1 MVSTSNRDAQ
11 PQSHP
16 IPESQPNSCTEDFE
30 PSDEEAGY
38 ASDDDNFMD
47 VGENSDTE
55 VTYVREG
62 VAAVVAKNERIM
74 GRMSLIKQNRVMF
87 LAWLP
92 YSPGSLLP
100 DGTFHSPPIV
110 AAAPT
115 ARDRTMY
122 AVHPIPLSEVKAVR
136 KHAPSFGTQHI
147 VLVLTNGLTL
157 PPLYFT
163 AGGVRALFSALKEH
177 CDLVKSAEDPNT
189 YLINDTADP
198 LQQSLSGLLLDGLP
212 PSASAAFA
220 PRTMASETE
229 GGNVVSQMWEGVAR
243 MTQRARET
251 TQSFLESSVL
261 YPPTAPPGDAAAAT
275 PGDAEPALNG
285 AALNGAAWLAAEGE
299 RPGPSDDGDR
309 VSVGE
314 AATAVGAFE
323 LLDRDLLESATS
335 TRNAPRPPPMHHE
348 EFCSF
353 LGSDGR
359 IANEKAMRA
368 RVFYS
373 GCEPEVRREVWKFL
387 LGLYPADSTAAER
400 SAILKEKKR
409 RYATIKS
416 QWTSIGPDQAAKWS
430 KWRERRSR
438 VEKDVRRTDRSQS
451 FYRAERG
458 RNVRMLRCILLSY
471 SIYNYDLGYGMSDMV
486 APILYVMHD
495 EAEAFWC
502 FACLMEKLEANFH
515 TDCRGMQS
523 QLVALSSLMS
533 ILDPQL
539 TSFLES
545 KEATNYY
552 FCYRWLLILFKREFS
567 SYEEVLRLWEALWSR
582 HISPHFHIFMCAGVL
597 GLHRRAIMDADL
609 DFDGILRYC
618 IQLSG
623 KLDLHQVLRCA
634 EKLALLA
641 GTAGQECL
649 RAAGLS

>member
-1 MVSTSNRDAQ
+1 MVSTSNRDAH

-16 IPESQPNSCTEDFE
+16 LPESQPNSCTEDFE
-30 PSDEEAGY
+30 ASDEEAGC

-74 GRMSLIKQNRVMF
+74 GRLSLIKQNRVMF

-92 YSPGSLLP
+92 CSPGSLLP
-100 DGTFHSPPIV
+100 DGTFHTPPIV
-110 AAAPT
+110 ATAPT

-147 VLVLTNGLTL
+147 VVVLTNGLTL

-220 PRTMASETE
+220 PRTVASKAE
-229 GGNVVSQMWEGVAR
+229 GSNVVSQMWEGVAR
-243 MTQRARET
+243 VTARARES

-261 YPPTAPPGDAAAAT
+261 CTPPTAGGDGPGSAAVCVAQPP
-275 PGDAEPALNG
+275 LNG
-285 AALNGAAWLAAEGE
+285 VEWLAAEDS
-299 RPGPSDDGDR
+299 RAAAAADDGER

-323 LLDRDLLESATS
+323 LLDRDMLESATS
-335 TRNAPRPPPMHHE
+335 VRNAPRPPPMHHE

-353 LGSDGR
+353 LGPDGR

-387 LGLYPADSTAAER
+387 LGLYPADSTALER
-400 SAILKEKKR
+400 AAILKEKKR

-416 QWTSIGPDQAAKWS
+416 QWTSIGPEQAAKWS

-438 VEKDVRRTDRSQS
+438 VEKDVRRTDRSQP
-451 FYRAERG
+451 FYRSERG
-458 RNVRMLRCILLSY
+458 RNVRMLRAILLSY
-471 SIYNYDLGYGMSDMV
+471 CIYNYDLGYVQGMSDMV

-523 QLVALSSLMS
+523 QLVALSNLMS

-567 SYEEVLRLWEALWSR
+567 TYEEVLRLWEALWSR
-582 HISPHFHIFMCAGVL
+582 HVSPHFHIFMCAGVL

-641 GTAGQECL
+641 GPAGQDSL
-649 RAAGLS
+649 RAAGLT